1 MSKKAKPYIFGRV
14 FFPGLP
20 NPIPSEVLFQPL
32 GNHVGNV
39 MRLVK
44 QWQLDDF
51 PGANS
56 DERKLSQQRVLLA
69 AKIHDAGKPQK
80 FKIKAELKHEPKPG
94 KFREYSY
101 SFLGHRF
108 LANSSDAWAQSLA
121 RGHHDFSVADITRD
135 AYKLK
140 KQQQEYADILTK
152 DSLAYARELYILEMC
167 DQIEAELAC
176 RVIGDEKQAESKTFM
191 DYTIIPHESEPEC
204 YRIDPWPFAGDNLEI
219 ELEFTS
225 WSMRLSD
232 SDQSKLQ
239 KCQQEERD
247 ADLGKQL
254 DEIVKKWWQSRQDE
268 PVQVQKAKIMPF
280 PSLVH
285 VTEPKTCQFWYQQL
299 AGFAPNPMQ
308 QQVFEAI
315 SNNENPAILLKAP
328 TGSGKLEAIVFAA
341 LAANYRLFLPLP
353 ARSLL
358 EDQKQRVEN
367 YLKKFSQLYPN
378 QEVSLVVDTG
388 SQMRR
393 WVYCNGEE
401 IHLKIN
407 PRRHLYKGNV
417 ILTTLDKFLYR
428 YFGFGDSHKSFIFPL
443 RIQQEK
449 SLICFDEAHSYDGI
463 SFTNFSS
470 LVQALYEAGK
480 SLVLMTATMPPEQ
493 AARFPYLEMIDF
505 IDDEEK
511 VKRLR
516 QFQQKILQQPYLK
529 KKAFLWFS
537 HITRDRD
544 TPDDFQSE
552 FAKIILDEW
561 QTAKGK
567 RRIIAVV
574 ETVKDAAAIYKLV
587 KQNLGTNN
595 DTQEKYLFLYHG
607 RIADQ
612 LRPEIYQK
620 LQKRDEANLPYLLV
634 TTSAIEVGC
643 DLNCEVLISQICPP
657 ENLIQRAGR
666 CNRKGNIS
674 DAKVMVV
681 GDAIPDF
688 VKTINESEWRQ
699 YQNTLKSM
707 SDFQAE
713 KIQSCISRAQQIDDY
728 RVVELFSMLSNY
740 VYQADL
746 TCQPLH
752 QKGLI
757 PTRSWVPS
765 VNIEF
770 HGEEVHSISVP
781 LDRLSRGEQ
790 YANTYVYETRYDK
803 EHSRWD
809 TEHPLWSGI
818 AYGKEITVKISP
830 ENDAAL
836 VDASLPPY
844 AYDEELGFVDLPRIF
859 LKKWSDGAEE
869 KMLRLESDGKRKI
882 IISYI
887 KPISQES
894 DMLTT

>member
-1 MSKKAKPYIFGRV
+1 MSKKTKPYIFGRV
-14 FFPGLP
+14 FFPGQP

-39 MRLVK
+39 MQLVK
-44 QWQLDDF
+44 QWKLDEF
-51 PGANS
+51 PGSNH
-56 DERKLSQQRVLLA
+56 DEQEESRQRVLLA

-80 FKIKAELKHEPKPG
+80 FEIQAEPKQG
-94 KFREYSY
+94 QFREYIY
-101 SFLGHRF
+101 SFRGHRF
-108 LANSSDAWAQSLA
+108 LAKISDAWVQSLA

-152 DSLAYARELYILEMC
+152 DPLAYARELYILEMC

-176 RVIGDEKQAESKTFM
+176 RIIGDDQQAESRTFM
-191 DYTIIPHESEPEC
+191 DYTIIPHESEPGC
-204 YRIDPWPFAGDNLEI
+204 YRIAPWPFDRDNI

-232 SDQSKLQ
+232 SDQAKLQQCQQ
-239 KCQQEERD
+239 KCQQEEQG
-247 ADLGKQL
+247 AELGKQL
-254 DEIVKKWWQSRQDE
+254 DEIAKKWWQSRQE
-268 PVQVQKAKIMPF
+268 EKPVARKAKIMPF
-280 PSLVH
+280 PPLAYVNES
-285 VTEPKTCQFWYQQL
+285 KTCQFWYQQL
-299 AGFAPNPMQ
+299 AGFSPNPMQ
-308 QQVFEAI
+308 EQVFDAI
-315 SNNENPAILLKAP
+315 SKNKNPAILLKAP
-328 TGSGKLEAIVFAA
+328 TGSGKQEAILFAA

-393 WVYCNGEE
+393 WVYRNGEE
-401 IHLKIN
+401 IQLGIN

-443 RIQQEK
+443 RIHQEK
-449 SLICFDEAHSYDGI
+449 TLICFDEAHSYDGI

-493 AARFPYLEMIDF
+493 ATRFPYLEMIDF
-505 IDDEEK
+505 IDDAAQ
-511 VKRLR
+511 VKKLR
-516 QFQQKILQQPYLK
+516 QFQQATLQQRYLNQ
-529 KKAFLWFS
+529 KAFAWLS
-537 HITRDRD
+537 HITLA
-544 TPDDFQSE
+544 DFKSE
-552 FAKIILDEW
+552 LAKIILDEW
-561 QTAKGK
+561 QQAKGK

-574 ETVKDAAAIYKLV
+574 ETVKDAAPIYKLV
-587 KQNLGTNN
+587 KEKLGIDG
-595 DTQEKYLFLYHG
+595 DTKDKFLFLYHG

-620 LQKRDEANLPYLLV
+620 LQKRDQDNLPYLLV

-643 DLNCEVLISQICPP
+643 DLNCDVLISQICPP

-674 DAKVMVV
+674 DAKVIVV

-688 VKTINESEWRQ
+688 VKTLDESEWRQ
-699 YQNTLKSM
+699 YQNTLQSM

-713 KIQSCISRAQQIDDY
+713 KIQSCISRSQQIDDY
-728 RVVELFSMLSNY
+728 RVVELFAMLSDY

-765 VNIEF
+765 VNLEF

-781 LDRLSRGEQ
+781 LDRLYQGQE
-790 YANTYVYETRYDK
+790 YAHTYVYETRYDK
-803 EHSRWD
+803 EHSRWNA
-809 TEHPLWSGI
+809 EHPLWSGI
-818 AYGKEITVKISP
+818 AYGKEITVKIYP
-830 ENDAAL
+830 ENNAAL
-836 VDASLPPY
+836 VDASLPL
-844 AYDEELGFVDLPRIF
+844 YDYDAELGFVELPRIF
-859 LKKWSDGAEE
+859 IKKWSDGSEE
-869 KMLRLESDGKRKI
+869 KMLRLENSGKSKI
-882 IISYI
+882 IVSYI
-887 KPISQES
+887 KPLSQIS
-894 DMLTT
+894 DMLKS